1 MNQVKKIIK
10 KHVGLRAKLYCGLID
25 INDEDKTVKG
35 TKKCVLKK
43 KKKLNSK
50 FRSTSNRKQNKSF
63 KKKIDV
69 DSLKEF
75 IKNNKLLI
83 LKTQQ
88 RSRSEKHNVLT
99 EEVHKIDLRSND
111 DKTIQ
116 SSDSMKPHAHGTSKD
131 IICNKE

>member
-1 MNQVKKIIK
+1 MCI
-10 KHVGLRAKLYCGLID
+10 
-25 INDEDKTVKG
+25 
-35 TKKCVLKK
+35 KK

-116 SSDSMKPHAHGTSKD
+116 SSD
-131 IICNKE
+131 